1 VICEIRGFKRKL
13 QMIDFK
19 RIAYLL
25 LLAMGV
31 GLAMVQ
37 VRSSHLR
44 TVYETTRL
52 MEQQRQE
59 LRQMQRR
66 QTQVSRAIQSP
77 ERIRD
82 EVVRLGL
89 RIQPPGTTPE
99 SIEKV
104 AKRQ

>member
-1 VICEIRGFKRKL
+1 
-13 QMIDFK
+13 MIDFK

-25 LLAMGV
+25 LLAMGI
-31 GLAMVQ
+31 GLAVVH

-52 MEQQRQE
+52 LEQQRLEQ
-59 LRQMQRR
+59 RQMQRR
-66 QTQVSRAIQSP
+66 EMLVSRAIQSP

-89 RIQPPGTTPE
+89 RIQPPGTMTAPVAA
-99 SIEKV
+99 EKV
-104 AKRQ
+104 AKRQTTGSAN